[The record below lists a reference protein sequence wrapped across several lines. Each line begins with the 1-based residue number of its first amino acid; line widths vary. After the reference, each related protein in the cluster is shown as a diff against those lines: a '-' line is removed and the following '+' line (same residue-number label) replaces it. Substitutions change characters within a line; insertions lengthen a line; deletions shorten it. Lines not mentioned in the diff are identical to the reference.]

1 MLPAKQVPF
10 PVESILSGVGRHE
23 PRMWYRRELTLPTS
37 WAPGSRVL
45 LHFDA
50 VDQEASVWLNGVP
63 LGSHYGGY
71 GRFTFASPPSPLGL
85 PYHASLKLYG
95 SKPGTCCEFCC
106 TVKFGSKLIPFFPN
120 GTLWHLCEGCSRA
133 RAALPVSLRRL

>member
-10 PVESILSGVGRHE
+10 PVESNLSGVGRHE

-37 WAPGSRVL
+37 WAPGSLVL

-63 LGSHYGGY
+63 LGNHYGGY
-71 GRFTFASPPSPLGL
+71 GRFTSASP
-85 PYHASLKLYG
+85 
-95 SKPGTCCEFCC
+95 
-106 TVKFGSKLIPFFPN
+106 
-120 GTLWHLCEGCSRA
+120 
-133 RAALPVSLRRL
+133 PVSLRLATLCKPKAFWFQAWHLL